1 MSPPC
6 RQQATPAQP
15 LKGMHMRKIHYNA
28 PVTLTFA
35 LLAFG
40 VLILGILTGDR
51 TTQLLFSVHRGSP
64 ADPLFYVRLFG
75 HVLGHAGWNHYFGNF
90 LLILLLGPLLED
102 RYGSK
107 TLLLMMAGTALLTG
121 LLHVA
126 LFNTA
131 VMGASGIVF
140 MMIMLSA
147 FVNIR
152 AGSIP
157 LTVILVAAIY
167 IGREVYDG
175 ILTVDNVSQFSH
187 IAGGVLG
194 CVFGFAAK
202 TRGGRK

>member
-1 MSPPC
+1 
-6 RQQATPAQP
+6 
-15 LKGMHMRKIHYNA
+15 MRKIHYNA

-51 TTQLLFSVHRGSP
+51 STFLLFSVHRGSP

-75 HVLGHAGWNHYFGNF
+75 HVLGHAGWDHYFSNF
-90 LLILLLGPLLED
+90 LLILLLGPQLED

-107 TLLLMMAGTALLTG
+107 TLLLMMAGTALTTG

-126 LFNTA
+126 LFNTT
-131 VMGASGIVF
+131 VLGASGIVF

-167 IGREVYDG
+167 IGREVFDG
-175 ILTVDNVSQFSH
+175 ILAVDNVSQLSH

>member
-1 MSPPC
+1 
-6 RQQATPAQP
+6 
-15 LKGMHMRKIHYNA
+15 MRKIHYNA

-126 LFNTA
+126 LFNTT

-175 ILTVDNVSQFSH
+175 ILAVDNVSQFSH